1 MKWLRLILIIIG
13 LYYTLRFIMRVYNAR
28 KKMNSPQPPVKNQN
42 DLHPSNKKSVINP
55 NAGEYTDY
63 EELKD

>member
-1 MKWLRLILIIIG
+1 MKWIRLILIVVG
-13 LYYTLRFIMRVYNAR
+13 LYYTLRFVMRVYNAR
-28 KKMNSPQPPVKNQN
+28 KKMNSPQSPAKNNN
-42 DLHPSNKKSVINP
+42 DIHPANKKSVINP